1 MAERDHNRD
10 WAIRLAEAG
19 IPIFPCG
26 PDKKPLVKWREAST
40 TDAQAIAAWWTQYPA
55 ALPAID
61 LAKCGLIVL
70 DGDRHGGPDG
80 RTALR
85 ELLLAQHG
93 EYNGRATPGAI
104 TPGDGAHIYFN
115 QNGHAFGNGRGKLP
129 EGIDVR
135 GCGGYV
141 ICPYA
146 VLPDGRRYHIVKGMA
161 DLIGAY
167 QAGTVPP
174 IPSGIVKLL
183 EKPKP
188 EHPRANGSTG
198 NSSTGNGSREAAYA
212 QAALD
217 GIAAELAGAAQGG
230 RNNALNAAAFR
241 MGTMIARG
249 WIGRADVGDALYA
262 ACQANGLVSDDGGD
276 TVQATM
282 ASGLR
287 AGEQEPH
294 PDLEERPREDFGGY
308 QQSKEQ
314 PRTGERQQREQ
325 DRPEEPEIR
334 WHGEVD
340 PRESRPYLVQDL
352 IPETGI
358 GLVSGQWGTYKTF
371 TALDIAHCVMAG
383 PPFLGCQIMRR
394 GGVLFVALEGTDEVP
409 VRLQGVIDHRGKL
422 IEHAPF
428 AWVESCPPLTNKNAA
443 DELGKLAGQ
452 VAERLRADFDLPLS
466 LIVIDTMVAAAG
478 YAREG
483 QENDA
488 AAGQAVMNTLRQVA
502 RKAGCFVLAIDHF
515 GKAIE
520 TGTRGSSAKEASADV
535 VLALLG
541 DKSIGGEV
549 TNTRLALRKRRGGAN
564 GQEFPFRPR
573 VVDMGMDRFG
583 KPMSTLVIDWG
594 AAAADAPAAGRTDP
608 RWSRSLRLLRQVLMN
623 LLVDQGTEQRIHAD
637 GPVVRTVNLETVRAE
652 FYRCYL
658 ADGDTE
664 TKKTA
669 ARRQAF
675 NRAVHH
681 AQAEGVIGLRD
692 FGTAT
697 VIWLAT
703 REQVG
708 T

>member
-1 MAERDHNRD
+1 
-10 WAIRLAEAG
+10 
-19 IPIFPCG
+19 
-26 PDKKPLVKWREAST
+26 
-40 TDAQAIAAWWTQYPA
+40 
-55 ALPAID
+55 
-61 LAKCGLIVL
+61 
-70 DGDRHGGPDG
+70 
-80 RTALR
+80 LR

-93 EYNGRATPGAI
+93 EYNGRATPGAS

-146 VLPDGRRYHIVKGMA
+146 VLPDGRRYHIVEGMA

-174 IPSGIVKLL
+174 IPRGIVKLL

-188 EHPRANGSTG
+188 EQPRGNGSTSSVG
-198 NSSTGNGSREAAYA
+198 NGNGSREAAYA

-217 GIAAELAGAAQGG
+217 GMAAELAGTASGS
-230 RNNALNAAAFR
+230 RNETLNKMAFR
-241 MGTMIARG
+241 LGTMISRG

-294 PDLEERPREDFGGY
+294 PDLEERPREDFGG

-314 PRTGERQQREQ
+314 PPHTGERQQREQ
-325 DRPEEPEIR
+325 DRPEAPAIL

-340 PRESRPYLVQDL
+340 PRESRPFLVQDL
-352 IPETGI
+352 IPETGT
-358 GLVSGQWGTYKTF
+358 GLISGQWGTYKTF

-394 GGVLFVALEGTDEVP
+394 GGVLFIALEGTDEVP
-409 VRLQGVIDHRGKL
+409 VRLQGVIDHKGKGL
-422 IEHAPF
+422 VERAPF
-428 AWVESCPPLTNKNAA
+428 AWVESCPRLTDKNSAE
-443 DELGKLAGQ
+443 ELGKLAGQ
-452 VAERLRADFDLPLS
+452 VAERLKADFDLPLS

-488 AAGQAVMNTLRQVA
+488 AAGQGVMNTLRQLA
-502 RKAGCFVLAIDHF
+502 RGAGCFVLAVDHF

-594 AAAADAPAAGRTDP
+594 AAADAPAAGRTDP

-623 LLVDQGTEQRIHAD
+623 LLVDQGTEQRIPAD
-637 GPVVRTVNLETVRAE
+637 GPVVRTINLETVRAE

-681 AQAEGVIGLRD
+681 AQADHSLSLG

-703 REQVG
+703 QEQAG
-708 T
+708 TMKLNSVTNVTPVTNVTSVTGVA